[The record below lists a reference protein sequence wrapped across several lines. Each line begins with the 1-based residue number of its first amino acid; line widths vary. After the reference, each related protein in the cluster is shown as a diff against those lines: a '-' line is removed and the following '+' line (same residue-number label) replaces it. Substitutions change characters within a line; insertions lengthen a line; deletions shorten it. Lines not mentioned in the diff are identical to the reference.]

1 MATQLSIITIN
12 YNNIGG
18 LQKTFDSVFEQ
29 SCKDF
34 EYIIIDGG
42 STDDSK
48 TLIENY
54 ANKFVYW
61 ISEKDNGIYDAMN
74 KGIKVAKGEYLLF
87 LNSGDTL
94 YDGNVLCDFFK
105 MNFTEDIIYGNV
117 YLEKSRQTRKY
128 PETITFRFLFENAF
142 CHQAMSFKKSLFE
155 KNGLFNTDFK
165 IVADWLFYSIAIVK
179 NNASTKYFDRTI
191 SNFNENG
198 LSSLNGQAGSNERV
212 EAINT
217 YFSLYKEDYHL
228 LSKAERR
235 LYEYKSS
242 RLVEWVMKL
251 QASSFYKRIRNFGRI
266 KN

>member
-1 MATQLSIITIN
+1 MATKLSIITIN
-12 YNNIGG
+12 YNDFGG

-29 SCKDF
+29 SCSDF

-42 STDDSK
+42 SSDGSK
-48 TLIENY
+48 SLIENH

-61 ISEKDNGIYDAMN
+61 VSEKDKGIYDAMN

-94 YDGNVLCDFFK
+94 YDLDVLDDFFK
-105 MNFTEDIIYGNV
+105 MNFKEDIIYGNV
-117 YLEKSRQTRKY
+117 YMENNQYTRKY
-128 PETITFRFLFENAF
+128 PETITFRFLFEQAF
-142 CHQAMSFKKSLFE
+142 CHQAMFFKKNLFE
-155 KNGLFNTDFK
+155 NNGLFNTDFK
-165 IVADWLFYSIAIVK
+165 IVADWLFYSIAIVN

-191 SNFNENG
+191 SNFNEEG
-198 LSSLNGQAGSNERV
+198 LSSLNGQAGSNERL

-242 RLVEWVMKL
+242 RLVEWAMKL
-251 QASSFYKRIRNFGRI
+251 QASSFYKNVRNFGR
-266 KN
+266 KKK